1 MVHRASRDPVESS
14 PGRAAGPADPSRL
27 SILPMERKHP
37 RLERITFDPEKCG
50 GKACIRG
57 LRVTVESVVASLAS
71 GMTTEQIL
79 AEWPELEEQDIR
91 QALTL
96 AAWSVGE
103 QVLEVA

>member
-1 MVHRASRDPVESS
+1 
-14 PGRAAGPADPSRL
+14 
-27 SILPMERKHP
+27 MERRHTK
-37 RLERITFDPEKCG
+37 LERITFDPEKCG

-57 LRVTVESVVASLAS
+57 LRVTVESIVASLAS
-71 GMTTEQIL
+71 GMTTAQIL
-79 AEWPELEEQDIR
+79 VEWPELEEEDIR